1 VSDKAAQAGG
11 GAHLGKIPF
20 FPSAVTIDA
29 KDIFD
34 VAYWGMCVGVLVLFG
49 EADVRLRS
57 GVVLAAKCTAKGL
70 VTESLT
76 FTCGAVE
83 AKPMAKFSVVAGVS
97 GALVA
102 MTRGLALDLA
112 PARANCISVGLVDT
126 EMHAVSQMLGLSL
139 MQSAHKYGQNMPTRE
154 QIFKHAAE
162 RAPVKHVGTPEEVAE
177 GVCAREAASTYTEQA
192 LTTALQHTCL
202 Q

>member
-1 VSDKAAQAGG
+1 VSDQVAQAGG

-20 FPSAVTIDA
+20 FPSAVTTDA
-29 KDIFD
+29 KGMFD
-34 VAYWGMCVGVLVLFG
+34 VAYWGMCAGALALFG
-49 EADVRLRS
+49 GADVRLRS

-83 AKPMAKFSVVAGVS
+83 AKPMPKFSVAAGVS

-126 EMHAVSQMLGLSL
+126 EMHAVSQMLGLSP
-139 MQSAHKYGQNMPTRE
+139 MRSAHQRWAEHADARANLQARGGARAGQARG
-154 QIFKHAAE
+154 HA
-162 RAPVKHVGTPEEVAE
+162 RG
-177 GVCAREAASTYTEQA
+177 GR
-192 LTTALQHTCL
+192 
-202 Q
+202 

>member
-1 VSDKAAQAGG
+1 VSDQAAQAGG

-34 VAYWGMCVGVLVLFG
+34 VAYWGMRVGVLVLFG

-126 EMHAVSQMLGLSL
+126 EMHVVSQMLGLSL
-139 MQSAHKYGQNMPTRE
+139 MQSAHKIWAEHANARADLQARGGACAGQARR
-154 QIFKHAAE
+154 HA
-162 RAPVKHVGTPEEVAE
+162 RGS
-177 GVCAREAASTYTEQA
+177 R
-192 LTTALQHTCL
+192 
-202 Q
+202 